1 MQNETKY
8 EIIQIVSNIMEA
20 NCYLIN
26 YNNKTIIVDPCVDVK
41 VLKRYDVKEVEG
53 ILLTHCHV
61 DHIYY
66 LSEIVKEYNPI
77 IYMSNK
83 GLKMVCD
90 DNLNLSNYFGG
101 GLNIKESSFRYKLV
115 NDNDIIIDE
124 LNIKCIYTPGHTKD
138 SMCYLLDNDLFTGDT
153 LFDRSIGRTD
163 FPTGNTL
170 EMRNS
175 LKKILS
181 FNKDFIIYPGHNNTS
196 TINEQ
201 KEKNY
206 YLKF

>member
-1 MQNETKY
+1 MKTQTKY
-8 EIIQIVSNIMEA
+8 EIIQIVSQIMEA

-26 YNNKTIIVDPCVDVK
+26 YENKTIIIDPCVDVK
-41 VLKRYDVKEVEG
+41 TLKRYNVQEVEA
-53 ILLTHCHV
+53 ILLTHSHV

-66 LSEIVKEYNPI
+66 LEEITKEFNTTVYLFSNGLNM
-77 IYMSNK
+77 IY
-83 GLKMVCD
+83 D

-101 GLNIKESSFRYKLV
+101 GLKISKYSFKYKLL
-115 NDNDIIIDE
+115 NDNEVIIDK
-124 LNIKCIYTPGHTKD
+124 LNIKCIHTPGHTKD
-138 SMCYLLDNDLFTGDT
+138 SMCYLIDNDLFTGDT

-170 EMRNS
+170 EMRQS

-181 FNKDFIIYPGHNNTS
+181 FNKNYVIYPGHNNSS
-196 TINEQ
+196 TIEEQ

-206 YLKF
+206 YLNF